1 MTGGAGYGSIECI
14 LSLSN
19 SAFTVQMKKLVPD
32 KLFDEM
38 VRIRRRIH
46 ANPELAY
53 REFETARFIEE
64 KLTDLGIEVT
74 SGIGGTGIVGK
85 IVAPQ
90 GDGPV
95 VALRADMDAVAI
107 DEATGLEFASKN
119 KGAMHACGHDGH
131 VAMLLG
137 AASILRDSLETGTVL
152 LVFQP
157 AEEGGAGALKI
168 LESKALEGVDAIY
181 GCHLDRHFKVGEA
194 VAQVG
199 AISAFTDRFE
209 ITIQGKGGHVAQ
221 PHDAIDAIVVASLIV
236 MSLQT
241 IVSRET
247 NPAHPLIVSVG
258 RIEGGSIPNAI
269 ADTAKMLGTIRSTE
283 EKVREQVIAGIK
295 RMGSAAGVLH
305 DAHVEVK
312 ITGGYPSVVNEKKTT
327 GLAKKALTSLL
338 GENAVIDSGYINMGG
353 EDFSFYVQNIP
364 GCFVRIGAQKEGL
377 ENIPAHSAHFDFDEQ
392 ALAVGAGYMA
402 EVAQRTIKALGMK

>member
-1 MTGGAGYGSIECI
+1 
-14 LSLSN
+14 
-19 SAFTVQMKKLVPD
+19 MKKLVPE

-38 VRIRRRIH
+38 VSVRRRIH

-53 REFETARFIEE
+53 EEHETARLIEE
-64 KLTDLGIEVT
+64 KLTALGIEVT
-74 SGIGGTGIVGK
+74 TGIGETGVVGK
-85 IVAPQ
+85 IVAPK

-107 DEATGLEFASKN
+107 DEATGLEFSSKN
-119 KGAMHACGHDGH
+119 RGAMHACGHDGH
-131 VAMLLG
+131 VAILLG
-137 AASILRDSLETGTVL
+137 AAALLRESLEAGTVI

-168 LESKALEGVDAIY
+168 LESKALEGVGAIY

-194 VAQVG
+194 VAQAG
-199 AISAFTDRFE
+199 PISAFTDRFE
-209 ITIQGKGGHVAQ
+209 ISIKGRGGHVAQ

-247 NPAHPLIVSVG
+247 NPANPLIVSVG
-258 RIEGGSIPNAI
+258 KIEGGTIPNAI
-269 ADTAKMLGTIRSTE
+269 ADSARMLGTIRSTE

-305 DAHVEVK
+305 DAHVEVN
-312 ITGGYPSVVNEKKTT
+312 ITGGYPSVVNEKKMT
-327 GLAKKALTSLL
+327 GLAKNALTSLL
-338 GENAVIDSGYINMGG
+338 GDNAVIDSGYINMGG
-353 EDFSFYVQNIP
+353 EDFSFYLRNIP

-377 ENIPAHSAHFDFDEQ
+377 ENVPAHSAHFDIDEE
-392 ALAVGAGYMA
+392 ALAVGAAYMA
-402 EVAQRTIKALGMK
+402 EVARRTIKALASE